1 MKKGAPLVYPYT
13 VDKAQL
19 RKVKRGIQI
28 ALILFGL
35 VAIVVLYFTVD
46 PKLTWEAL
54 QKSRPIGLIAAGG
67 LWTAWFLTDG
77 LRTRLLAK
85 TLGHNLPYSTAL
97 DMIAAGMFLAVV
109 TPFQVSGLPYQLW
122 IFKQDGKIDPGP
134 GTALIVLR
142 GLLIY
147 IFVFGTAP
155 FALWVFGIKEQSGFF
170 KAVLIYFLVIASVFF
185 LIFLLSLINPE
196 ALTKVIRWKKA
207 QRFLAGFVQQ
217 MREMRN
223 ALGMFFRAKKPAALI
238 ATIALSVLS
247 LVFFWSTVPAVLWA
261 LGLSFDP
268 LKAFLLQALLQG
280 ALLYSPTPGAAGIAE
295 GAGAAVFSSLC
306 PKHLLGVFIVLWRFF
321 TVYMTAIVGG
331 FFFFRRAGRMG

>member
-1 MKKGAPLVYPYT
+1 MNRNTSLVYPYA
-13 VDKAQL
+13 VDKSQL
-19 RKVKRGIQI
+19 KKIKRGIQI

-35 VAIVVLYFTVD
+35 VALVVLYFTVD

-54 QKSRPIGLIAAGG
+54 QKSRPIGLLVAGA

-77 LRTRLLAK
+77 LRTRLLAR
-85 TLGHNLPYSTAL
+85 TLGYNLPYSTAL

-122 IFKQDGKIDPGP
+122 IFKEDAKIDPGP

-155 FALWVFGIKEQSGFF
+155 FALWAFGIRGQSGFF
-170 KAVLIYFLVIASVFF
+170 KAVLIYFLIIASVFF
-185 LIFLLSLINPE
+185 LVFLLSLINPE
-196 ALTKVIRWKKA
+196 ALTNAIRWRRV
-207 QRFLAGFVQQ
+207 QRFLSGFVEQ
-217 MREMRN
+217 MKEMRR
-223 ALGMFFRAKKPAALI
+223 AMGMFFGAKRPVALI
-238 ATIALSVLS
+238 ETIALSVLC
-247 LVFFWSTVPAVLWA
+247 LALFWSTVPAVLWA
-261 LGLSFDP
+261 LGLRFDP

>member
-1 MKKGAPLVYPYT
+1 MKRDAILVYPYA
-13 VDKAQL
+13 VDNSQL
-19 RKVKRGIQI
+19 KKVKRGVQV
-28 ALILFGL
+28 ALVVFGL
-35 VAIVVLYFTVD
+35 VAIGVLYLTVD
-46 PKLTWEAL
+46 PKLTLEAL
-54 QKSRPIGLIAAGG
+54 RSSRPIGLLVAAG

-77 LRTRLLAK
+77 LRTRYLAK
-85 TLGHNLPYSTAL
+85 TLGQRLPYSTAL
-97 DMIAAGMFLAVV
+97 DMISAGMFLAVV

-122 IFKQDGKIDPGP
+122 IFKQDGDIDPGP

-147 IFVFGTAP
+147 LFVFSTAP

-185 LIFLLSLINPE
+185 LVFLLSLINPE
-196 ALTKVIRWKKA
+196 ALPRVIRWKRA
-207 QRFLAGFVQQ
+207 QKPIAGFVGQ
-217 MREMRN
+217 MKEMRR
-223 ALGMFFRAKKPAALI
+223 AIGTFFTAKRPGPLL
-238 ATIALSVLS
+238 ATIGLSILC
-247 LVFFWSTVPAVLWA
+247 LLFFWSTVPAVLWS

-331 FFFFRRAGRMG
+331 FFFFRRAGRMR